1 MAKQQNKVMQE
12 LSPYITLGGEFAF
25 SVLIFVLLGQWFDKK
40 FETGNIITILMILFS
55 VIGGFI
61 RMFFKITQLGK
72 SKNGNNSGDNSSSN

>member
-61 RMFFKITQLGK
+61 RMFFQ
-72 SKNGNNSGDNSSSN
+72 DNSIREIKKWK